1 MALESLSS
9 MPAIFGMTQS
19 GGKPKSRKTSK
30 TSKTSK
36 TTVRKTKK
44 SAKRGGVMGDK
55 TEYQCWCEDKGKVP
69 KEGNVEMG
77 VENGLELSNL
87 RPNGPPKPETPVPNG
102 QPNGQPKSETRPRV
116 LYPIQSGQ
124 SDEVKE
130 GGMSK
135 MQYKAYLAKMD
146 VKRLYKMAKNK
157 GIKITKKKDGKT
169 TYIKKDTV
177 IQKLCDAMHGKKK

>member
-1 MALESLSS
+1 

-30 TSKTSK
+30 TRK

-44 SAKRGGVMGDK
+44 SAKRGGTDEINYDCSCKKRGSPVS
-55 TEYQCWCEDKGKVP
+55 ERLALPQP
-69 KEGNVEMG
+69 SQQ
-77 VENGLELSNL
+77 LAL
-87 RPNGPPKPETPVPNG
+87 PPPPGT
-102 QPNGQPKSETRPRV
+102 
-116 LYPIQSGQ
+116 
-124 SDEVKE
+124 

-157 GIKITKKKDGKT
+157 GVKITKKNDGKT

>member
-30 TSKTSK
+30 TSKT
-36 TTVRKTKK
+36 TMRKTKK
-44 SAKRGGVMGDK
+44 SGKRGGNNEIKYDCSCTKREQLALLPPSDAANPTNIGVSDAAAQA
-55 TEYQCWCEDKGKVP
+55 TADVKVP
-69 KEGNVEMG
+69 A
-77 VENGLELSNL
+77 
-87 RPNGPPKPETPVPNG
+87 T
-102 QPNGQPKSETRPRV
+102 
-116 LYPIQSGQ
+116 
-124 SDEVKE
+124 

>member
-36 TTVRKTKK
+36 TTMIKTKK
-44 SAKRGGVMGDK
+44 SAKRGGDGDDEISYDCSCK
-55 TEYQCWCEDKGKVP
+55 KRGKVESTAVGTSSAP
-69 KEGNVEMG
+69 QQEPQGPEAA
-77 VENGLELSNL
+77 LEL
-87 RPNGPPKPETPVPNG
+87 VP
-102 QPNGQPKSETRPRV
+102 SA
-116 LYPIQSGQ
+116 QS
-124 SDEVKE
+124 K

>member
-1 MALESLSS
+1 MASESLSS

-30 TSKTSK
+30 TSKT
-36 TTVRKTKK
+36 TVRKTKK
-44 SAKRGGVMGDK
+44 STKRGGEEPDIINYDCSCTKRRKPVSG
-55 TEYQCWCEDKGKVP
+55 TEPSIFD
-69 KEGNVEMG
+69 N
-77 VENGLELSNL
+77 SNMAL
-87 RPNGPPKPETPVPNG
+87 G
-102 QPNGQPKSETRPRV
+102 QEAKSEERPPQPPA
-116 LYPIQSGQ
+116 LPALPAPQS
-124 SDEVKE
+124 

-135 MQYKAYLAKMD
+135 MQYKAYLGKMD

>member
-30 TSKTSK
+30 TRK

-44 SAKRGGVMGDK
+44 SAKRGGTTDEINYDCSCKKREEPVS
-55 TEYQCWCEDKGKVP
+55 EVVALPQP
-69 KEGNVEMG
+69 SQQRA
-77 VENGLELSNL
+77 L
-87 RPNGPPKPETPVPNG
+87 PPPPVP
-102 QPNGQPKSETRPRV
+102 
-116 LYPIQSGQ
+116 
-124 SDEVKE
+124 

-135 MQYKAYLAKMD
+135 MQYKTYLAKMD

>member
-30 TSKTSK
+30 TRK

-44 SAKRGGVMGDK
+44 SAKRGGDGDDEISYDCSCK
-55 TEYQCWCEDKGKVP
+55 KRGKVESP
-69 KEGNVEMG
+69 V
-77 VENGLELSNL
+77 LEQQV
-87 RPNGPPKPETPVPNG
+87 VPA
-102 QPNGQPKSETRPRV
+102 QV
-116 LYPIQSGQ
+116 QSAPQ
-124 SDEVKE
+124 QNT